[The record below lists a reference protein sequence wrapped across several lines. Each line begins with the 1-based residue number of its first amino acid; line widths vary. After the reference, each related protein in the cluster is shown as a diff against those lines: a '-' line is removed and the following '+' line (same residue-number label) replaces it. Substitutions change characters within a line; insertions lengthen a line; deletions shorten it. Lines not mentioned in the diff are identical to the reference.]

1 MTRKYAVA
9 MLASLSTMTTLVPTP
24 ASAALPVFD
33 PTNYAQNLLIAAR
46 TLQQINNQIQSL
58 QNEATMLSN
67 QARNLTRIGF
77 PQIQQLTQALQSID
91 TLMARAT
98 TVTFSVNQA
107 DAQARALFPGL
118 SNPLT
123 LIGQR
128 VVDAQQRYN
137 AAMAGY
143 RQSMSVQSQVVTN
156 VQSDAQTMT
165 DIVSR
170 SQNADGALQAQQA
183 TNQLLAL
190 TAKQQFQLQTLMAA
204 QFRSEAI
211 ERARQ
216 LQAGEDARAA
226 TTKFLG
232 SGTAYTPR

>member
-1 MTRKYAVA
+1 MTRNYALA
-9 MLASLSTMTTLVPTP
+9 LLASISIGVTAVPIAAT
-24 ASAALPVFD
+24 AALPVFD
-33 PTNYAQNLLIAAR
+33 PSNYAQNLLIAAR

-98 TVTFSVNQA
+98 NITFSVAQA

-123 LIGQR
+123 LTGQR
-128 VVDAQQRYN
+128 IADAQQRYN

-156 VQSDAQTMT
+156 VQSDAQTMN
-165 DIVSR
+165 DIIAR

-204 QFRSEAI
+204 QYRSEAI

-226 TTKFLG
+226 TTRFLG

>member
-1 MTRKYAVA
+1 MTRTYALA
-9 MLASLSTMTTLVPTP
+9 LLASLSIVVIVVPIP
-24 ASAALPVFD
+24 ATAALPVFD
-33 PTNYAQNLLIAAR
+33 PANYAQNLLIAAR

-98 TVTFSVNQA
+98 NISFSVAQA

-123 LIGQR
+123 LTGQR
-128 VVDAQQRYN
+128 VADAQQRYN

-156 VQSDAQTMT
+156 VQSDAQTMN
-165 DIVSR
+165 DIVTR

-204 QFRSEAI
+204 QYRSEAI

-226 TTKFLG
+226 TIKFLG

>member
-1 MTRKYAVA
+1 MTRKYVA
-9 MLASLSTMTTLVPTP
+9 ALLASLSTMATAVPIP
-24 ASAALPVFD
+24 ATAALPVFD

-46 TLQQINNQIQSL
+46 TLKQINNQIQSL

-98 TVTFSVNQA
+98 NITFSVNQA

-165 DIVSR
+165 DIVAR

-190 TAKQQFQLQTLMAA
+190 TAKQQFQLQTMMAA
-204 QFRSEAI
+204 QYRSEAI
-211 ERARQ
+211 ERSRQ
-216 LQAGEDARAA
+216 LQASQDARAA
-226 TTKFLG
+226 TTRFLG

>member
-1 MTRKYAVA
+1 MTRNYALA
-9 MLASLSTMTTLVPTP
+9 LLASISIGVTAGPIP
-24 ASAALPVFD
+24 AIAALPVFD
-33 PTNYAQNLLIAAR
+33 PSNYAQNLLIAAR
-46 TLQQINNQIQSL
+46 TLQQINNQIRSL

-91 TLMARAT
+91 TLMNRAT
-98 TVTFSVNQA
+98 NVTFSVSQA

-118 SNPLT
+118 SNLLT
-123 LIGQR
+123 LTGQR
-128 VVDAQQRYN
+128 VVDARQRYD
-137 AAMAGY
+137 AAMAGF

-156 VQSDAQTMT
+156 VQSDAQTMN
-165 DIVSR
+165 DIVNR

-204 QFRSEAI
+204 QYRSEAI